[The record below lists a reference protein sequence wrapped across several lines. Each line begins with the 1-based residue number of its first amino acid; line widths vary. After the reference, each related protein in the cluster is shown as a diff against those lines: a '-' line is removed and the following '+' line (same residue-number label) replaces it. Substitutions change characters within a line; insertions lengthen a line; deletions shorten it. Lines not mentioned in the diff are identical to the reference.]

1 MNAINDA
8 REILEIM
15 LRHLGYTANVAIDT
29 DCEVPGLQVTV
40 TDAKAATALTGKKG
54 ERLDDIQ
61 HLVNK
66 LLHQKLPDAPRVR
79 VDVNHFRGRKDDDFL
94 NEIRRLADKVR
105 ATREPI
111 KLDPMNSYQNR
122 RARLFLVL
130 LGLAF
135 LQFRDQE
142 TILGGLLPS
151 GEPKIAKHL
160 TAAN

>member
-15 LRHLGYTANVAIDT
+15 LRHLGYTADVAIET

-40 TDAKAATALTGKKG
+40 ADAKAATALTGKKG

-79 VDVNHFRGRKDDDFL
+79 VDVNHFRGQKDDDFL

-111 KLDPMNSYQNR
+111 KLDPMNSYQR
-122 RARLFLVL
+122 RLVHNLFK
-130 LGLAF
+130 GDSGIKTF
-135 LQFRDQE
+135 SPEDDSRMKRI
-142 TILGGLLPS
+142 TLLP
-151 GEPKIAKHL
+151 GDA
-160 TAAN
+160 